1 MRKRPSFWPTDR
13 RLFRDKARRS
23 VAATVIVWALSIAA
37 AILLVSVLHQ
47 PVP

>member
-13 RLFRDKARRS
+13 RLFRAQARRS
-23 VAATVIVWALSIAA
+23 VAATLIVWALSIAA

-47 PVP
+47 PVL